1 MHNAKQERINKMK
14 NLISIILVFGV
25 LLLIIP
31 SISLLNGNTE
41 QAEIKNSVLDIKSI
55 KEPASYKML
64 DNNTGEIVEMQ
75 VREYLIGAVFAQ
87 MPASFEPE
95 ALKAQAVLCHTYIL
109 RQHII
114 EESSPTAELK
124 GADFSTDTNKYQAYF
139 TQEQA
144 KSIYGSNYD
153 VNYAK
158 IAAAADSVI
167 NKVIT
172 YNGSLIVTAFHS
184 MSGGITESA
193 NIAWGLDLPY
203 LSPVESIGETTEK
216 GFLEEKTYSTD
227 EMSARLVQGID
238 GIALG
243 DDKSTW
249 LKIVEKSPSGSVL
262 KVQAGDKEVTGSI
275 IKEIFTLR
283 SAFFDIE
290 FDGSVFKIT
299 TKGVGHGVGL
309 SQYGANSM
317 AKNASTYEQIL
328 QYYYTDV
335 NIDEVI

>member
-1 MHNAKQERINKMK
+1 
-14 NLISIILVFGV
+14 
-25 LLLIIP
+25 
-31 SISLLNGNTE
+31 
-41 QAEIKNSVLDIKSI
+41 
-55 KEPASYKML
+55 ML
-64 DNNTGEIVEMQ
+64 YEVIT
-75 VREYLIGAVFAQ
+75 YLIGAVFAQ

-275 IKEIFTLR
+275 IKEIFTP
-283 SAFFDIE
+283 
-290 FDGSVFKIT
+290 
-299 TKGVGHGVGL
+299 
-309 SQYGANSM
+309 
-317 AKNASTYEQIL
+317 
-328 QYYYTDV
+328 
-335 NIDEVI
+335 